1 MKKNSFEEL
10 GEMFAR
16 GMNIKADIVPMIGE
30 DDEDMLLNDGDIEQL
45 MPVLPVMEQ
54 VLFPG
59 VLTPIAARRPRS
71 RQMLEDVSRSGRH
84 LIVFAQCTD
93 ADDPDETD
101 LYPVGVVAKVL
112 KVFNFRQDTT
122 VAILQGIVRCHSLVV
137 NSRAPYMT
145 GSVTHAP
152 ESDAGMH
159 TQTFKKKVK
168 ALRQQ
173 YVEIM
178 GSHSQDEDVAHML
191 ANIGSDKI
199 FINFAATN
207 IDISVDEK
215 YQMLAADDYRKRVQL
230 MLEHLSALRGIDD
243 LKREIDEKTRDVV
256 ERQQREYYL
265 RNQLDVIQ
273 EELAGAGGQNT
284 WNNPEMEE
292 LRRRA
297 AGKEWST
304 EVQQTFDKEL
314 SKLGRIHPQS
324 SDYTV
329 QLNFLETMLELPWS
343 HDVQQAVSIKY
354 TRQRL
359 DDDHYGIEKV
369 KERVVEYLAV
379 MLRQRQKHVE
389 GGAQVLCLVGPP
401 GTGKTSVCRSVAA
414 SLGRPYR
421 RMALGGLHDEA
432 EIRGHRRTYVG
443 AMPGRI
449 LQEIIKAGASNPVFV
464 LDEIDKVQTNTFHG
478 DPSSALLEVLDPEQ
492 NRHFHDNFIGMDYD
506 LSRVLFIAT
515 ANSVADIQPALRDR
529 MEIIDFS
536 GYVMEEKVQI
546 ARRHLLPRIMKENVL
561 DGRKTRFSEDIIA
574 TIVDDYTREGGV
586 RQLEKQLAKIVRHRV
601 VMQEMGEKAPA
612 SVSVAEVR
620 SVLGLPIHNS
630 ERRQRQPREGVVTGL
645 AWTPVGGE
653 ILFIESSLS
662 HGKGTITMTGNL
674 GDVMKESAT
683 LAFEYLKSNCRRF
696 GIDGDAIDKSNL
708 HIHVPEGATPKDG
721 PSAGITMFVAMVSVF
736 THRCVLPNVAMTGEI
751 TLRGDVTPIGGVKEK
766 LLAAKRAGIT
776 DIILCEDNRR
786 DVEDIEARYLEGLEF
801 HYISRMDEAL
811 PLALQGCEETNVF
824 DKPNADKLACMLR
837 RENDS

>member
-1 MKKNSFEEL
+1 MKKSEIDMIGDML
-10 GEMFAR
+10 AK
-16 GMNIKADIVPMIGE
+16 GMNIRADIVPVIGE
-30 DDEDMLLNDGDIEQL
+30 DDEDVLLSTDGIEAQ

-71 RQMLEDVSRSGRH
+71 RQLLEDVSRSGRH
-84 LIVFAQCTD
+84 LLVFAQKTNSEE
-93 ADDPDETD
+93 PDEND
-101 LYPVGVVAKVL
+101 LYPVGVVARVL

-137 NSRAPYMT
+137 STYDPYMI

-152 ESDAGMH
+152 ESDAGM
-159 TQTFKKKVK
+159 QTEAFKKKVK
-168 ALRQQ
+168 VLRQQ
-173 YVEIM
+173 YAETM
-178 GSHSQDEDVAHML
+178 RSHSQDEDIAQML

-207 IDISVDEK
+207 IDIDVEDK
-215 YQMLAADDYRKRVQL
+215 YRMLAADDYRERVRL
-230 MLEHLSALRGIDD
+230 MLEQLGALRGIDD

-273 EELAGAGGQNT
+273 EELAGTGAQRT
-284 WNNPEMEE
+284 WNDPELEE
-292 LRRRA
+292 MQKRA
-297 AGKEWST
+297 ETKEWP
-304 EVQQTFDKEL
+304 EAAKQAFDKEMTKM
-314 SKLGRIHPQS
+314 SKIHPQS

-329 QLNFLETMLELPWS
+329 QLGYLEAMLDLPWDHCVPS
-343 HDVQQAVSIKY
+343 QCDIKEA
-354 TRQRL
+354 RKVL

-369 KERVVEYLAV
+369 KDRVIEYLAV
-379 MLRQRQKHVE
+379 LHRQQTRKVSTK
-389 GGAQVLCLVGPP
+389 AQVLCLVGPP
-401 GTGKTSVCRSVAA
+401 GTGKTSICRSVAA
-414 SLGRPYR
+414 ALKRPYR

-449 LQEIIKAGASNPVFV
+449 LQEITKAGASNPVFV
-464 LDEIDKVQTNTFHG
+464 LDEIDKVQTYTFHG

-492 NRHFHDNFIGMDYD
+492 NRHFHDNFIGVDYD

-536 GYVMEEKVQI
+536 GYVMEEKVEI

-561 DGRKTRFSEDIIA
+561 DRRKNRFSDEIISS
-574 TIVDDYTREGGV
+574 IIDNYTREGGV
-586 RQLEKQLAKIVRHRV
+586 RQLEKQLSKLVRHRV
-601 VMQEMGEKAPA
+601 VLQEMETTAPTN
-612 SVSVAEVR
+612 VTDDEVR
-620 SVLGLPIHNS
+620 QVLGLPIHNGEKS
-630 ERRQRQPREGVVTGL
+630 QREPREGVVTGL

-662 HGKGTITMTGNL
+662 HGKGTLTMTGNL

-683 LAFEYLKSNCRRF
+683 LAFEYLKANCEHF
-696 GIDGDAIDKSNL
+696 DIPYSTIEKSNL

-721 PSAGITMFVAMVSVF
+721 PSAGITMFVAMVSAF
-736 THRCVLPNVAMTGEI
+736 THRRVLPNVAMTGEI
-751 TLRGDVTPIGGVKEK
+751 TLRGDVTPVGGIKEK
-766 LLAAKRAGIT
+766 ILAAKRAGIT
-776 DIILCEDNRR
+776 DLILCHDNRR
-786 DVEDIEARYLEGLEF
+786 DIEDIEQRYLAGLTF
-801 HYISRMDEAL
+801 HYIGRMDEAL
-811 PLALQGCEETNVF
+811 PLAMELKTKKN
-824 DKPNADKLACMLR
+824 KSR
-837 RENDS
+837 RA